1 MSACSVVASGSDAAT
16 IVFCKVIII
25 WMPNVSN
32 SEMAKKWTII
42 LKDTNHGNEPF
53 GHLHQTKISYRKLA
67 KCQII
72 THNVDLKKGPLKQK

>member
-1 MSACSVVASGSDAAT
+1 MFMCLT
-16 IVFCKVIII
+16 QK
-25 WMPNVSN
+25 WQ
-32 SEMAKKWTII
+32 KKWTII

-72 THNVDLKKGPLKQK
+72 THKVDLKKGLLVQK